1 MNLLGLRAQLGMGEH
16 RFVCEA
22 NNAPASGQ
30 TMSQQNANSRL
41 FLIAAASGLLL
52 AASCTRWS
60 VPSSLVGTWSGTQKV
75 TVRVGQPRGPN
86 RFVSDTVAIALS
98 VRADGSVE
106 GHVGGATLAGAYVL
120 RNRGRF
126 DFRLEGRLQ
135 GALFSGDPIP
145 TMDIH
150 APFGVAN
157 DTLAGSLFQQSGMGV
172 YPMVDFRLTRP
183 KE

>member
-1 MNLLGLRAQLGMGEH
+1 MSPLKASSTLRAALAVSCLL
-16 RFVCEA
+16 FSVSC
-22 NNAPASGQ
+22 AP
-30 TMSQQNANSRL
+30 
-41 FLIAAASGLLL
+41 
-52 AASCTRWS
+52 WS

-75 TVRVGQPRGPN
+75 TVRVRQPRGPN
-86 RFVSDTVAIALS
+86 RFVSDTVTIALS

-150 APFGVAN
+150 APFGVVN

-172 YPMVDFRLTRP
+172 YPMVDFRLAKL